1 MAVLALRRSM
11 FSTAP
16 ALELAPLL
24 IGLLG
29 LALGWAGS
37 AWDVSWHRLIGRDT
51 FWTTPHL
58 GIYAG
63 TMLSGVAA
71 LFATATAMRGRPL
84 RAREFAVGPLR
95 VERGMAIVGLGAL
108 AVIAAAPFDEF
119 WHRTF
124 GRDVDMWSPPHL
136 FAIYGG
142 GILIYL
148 GWTVA
153 AATNVFVL
161 SARLR
166 DALVVFFASG
176 VVSTLIFGMNFY
188 YMMGWSREALF
199 FPLVVCAIVP
209 FALAFTI
216 ELQQQKFAATV
227 AALTYTAFALL
238 TFVAL
243 RVLGWLPPAF
253 PPLVVAG
260 ALAMDLVRARTRS
273 MWAIG
278 AAFAAAFVLAEGA
291 RLLLF
296 TPPPP
301 SAGSLADPQFRGL
314 VLTYYYAAAAR
325 PWLSAWPIAAAL
337 LGTPLAAAAVWLGRA
352 AARLAVDR

>member
-1 MAVLALRRSM
+1 MM
-11 FSTAP
+11 
-16 ALELAPLL
+16 
-24 IGLLG
+24 
-29 LALGWAGS
+29 
-37 AWDVSWHRLIGRDT
+37 
-51 FWTTPHL
+51 
-58 GIYAG
+58 
-63 TMLSGVAA
+63 
-71 LFATATAMRGRPL
+71 
-84 RAREFAVGPLR
+84 
-95 VERGMAIVGLGAL
+95 
-108 AVIAAAPFDEF
+108 
-119 WHRTF
+119 TF
-124 GRDVDMWSPPHL
+124 GRMRTMMSTTASTVLSPMAAL
-136 FAIYGG
+136 TVTAIRTDNMAAGARAAASAPG
-142 GILIYL
+142 AMRRGR
-148 GWTVA
+148 TVA
-153 AATNVFVL
+153 
-161 SARLR
+161 SAPR
-166 DALVVFFASG
+166 
-176 VVSTLIFGMNFY
+176 
-188 YMMGWSREALF
+188 
-199 FPLVVCAIVP
+199 
-209 FALAFTI
+209 
-216 ELQQQKFAATV
+216 QKFAATV

-352 AARLAVDR
+352 AGRLAVDR